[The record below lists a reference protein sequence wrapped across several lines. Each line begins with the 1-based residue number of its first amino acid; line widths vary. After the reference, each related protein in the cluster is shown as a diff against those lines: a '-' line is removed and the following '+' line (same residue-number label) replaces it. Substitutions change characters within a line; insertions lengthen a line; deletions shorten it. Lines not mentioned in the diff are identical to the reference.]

1 MGVFMKNIIFDVDR
15 TLVDSYGPELSTLNE
30 ALYLATG
37 KLYSDEVMNQLTVL
51 TTDEFF
57 QSLDIHNQD
66 TLKKVNHYWGELL
79 KKQPVVMFPDI
90 PEMLTFLSEQNKFL
104 GIVTSRTYEELEE
117 ISDLMKI
124 LPIFSS
130 VITSDLVKQPKPNP
144 ESILTILE
152 RFQLDPKETVY
163 VGDSKVDMLAAK
175 SAGVLFAYASWDNYD
190 DTITYDFLL
199 STPDDLKNLI
209 GFSNTKI
216 LTEFSITK
224 VGSA

>member
-37 KLYSDEVMNQLTVL
+37 KRYSDEVMNQLTVL

-57 QSLDIHNQD
+57 QSLDIHDQD
-66 TLKKVNHYWGELL
+66 TLKKVNHYWRELL

-90 PEMLTFLSEQNKFL
+90 PEMLTFLSEQNTFL

-199 STPDDLKNLI
+199 SAPGDLKNLVS
-209 GFSNTKI
+209 FSK
-216 LTEFSITK
+216 
-224 VGSA
+224 